1 MRVDNFGTSCEIIWD
16 WAMNVLRK
24 SCYDSRT
31 VTRTNAERRSLE
43 SISRCFVSGHH
54 FLRVCRL
61 PDGYIQAHV
70 APAGVKITASMFPTQ
85 TIAYG
90 EYLRLFV
97 RSNFIL
103 EYGHLKF
110 IFQIVILIFWSYY
123 WSLTRSLKSNIS
135 LKVSTMT
142 NWRLIFIEFLIRPY
156 SIHR

>member
-31 VTRTNAERRSLE
+31 VTRTNAEWRSLE

-54 FLRVCRL
+54 FLRVRRL

-103 EYGHLKF
+103 EYGHLKL
-110 IFQIVILIFWSYY
+110 IFQIVIQIFWSYY
-123 WSLTRSLKSNIS
+123 WSLTRSPKSNLS
-135 LKVSTMT
+135 LKVPPMA
-142 NWRLIFIEFLIRPY
+142 NWRLIFLEFLIRAY
-156 SIHR
+156 LIHR

>member
-1 MRVDNFGTSCEIIWD
+1 MKVDEFCTSCVIICY

-24 SCYDSRT
+24 SCYNSRT
-31 VTRTNAERRSLE
+31 GTRTNAEWRSLE

-54 FLRVCRL
+54 FLRVRRL

-70 APAGVKITASMFPTQ
+70 APAGVKITVSMFPTQ

-97 RSNFIL
+97 CSNFIL
-103 EYGHLKF
+103 EYGNLKLV
-110 IFQIVILIFWSYY
+110 FQIVIQIFWTYY
-123 WSLTRSLKSNIS
+123 WSLTRSPKSNLS
-135 LKVSTMT
+135 LKVPTMA
-142 NWRLIFIEFLIRPY
+142 NWRLIFFEFLIRPY